1 MRCGFRK
8 TFPARRMNIKWETN
22 GFRGATEIWREL
34 MIRVF
39 FLQRRRENVYN
50 RYIIPKTSEQRRPRK
65 GKIDMS
71 ECRRD
76 FCFAQKAFP
85 RDQRPRSWAE
95 LERCVCCQFA
105 CVARSSTNRRF
116 TCHAL
121 SFINSSHRP
130 LRIDNPRE
138 CDGETTANLHSESNQ
153 QLTAC
158 INDVTQCYPIRV
170 CGWTWIFQP
179 PQPDASL
186 VAFCF
191 STPKDIEV
199 SRTLIGSAMEGEVGT
214 HLKQI
219 SEATWNENVCAN
231 LFALFLCCF
240 AFHVPFPNK
249 GMLTFSLFP
258 CQTKQNTWSMLLGMM
273 RWTWRESDFRVLTA
287 EAQEL
292 RNYRA

>member
-1 MRCGFRK
+1 MNGAFCFNFSYLFLEKQEKFGKILCAVDSRSEKGNFSCSANEYKVRNKWILWSDGDLKGDDDSSLLPPAPTRK
-8 TFPARRMNIKWETN
+8 D
-22 GFRGATEIWREL
+22 
-34 MIRVF
+34 
-39 FLQRRRENVYN
+39 
-50 RYIIPKTSEQRRPRK
+50 RYIIPKTSERRRPRK

-105 CVARSSTNRRF
+105 CVARSSKNRRF

-158 INDVTQCYPIRV
+158 INDVTQCYLIRV
-170 CGWTWIFQP
+170 CG
-179 PQPDASL
+179 
-186 VAFCF
+186 
-191 STPKDIEV
+191 
-199 SRTLIGSAMEGEVGT
+199 
-214 HLKQI
+214 
-219 SEATWNENVCAN
+219 
-231 LFALFLCCF
+231 
-240 AFHVPFPNK
+240 
-249 GMLTFSLFP
+249 
-258 CQTKQNTWSMLLGMM
+258 
-273 RWTWRESDFRVLTA
+273 
-287 EAQEL
+287 
-292 RNYRA
+292 